1 MRGPALHTAEDAT
14 VSELRQASW
23 RLLLQLAVLALLVF
37 PLIYELPLGQS
48 TRSGILAWLLV
59 ALALYWLYSGMGFR
73 PLLLVQLLL
82 FSSAAALISAKVL
95 LVIVDVRRLALL
107 RHVALALILAGA
119 FCALANLVG
128 MRLALRRR
136 QAPPGAT

>member
-14 VSELRQASW
+14 ASELRQASW

-37 PLIYELPLGQS
+37 PLIQELPLGQS

-95 LVIVDVRRLALL
+95 LVIVDVHRLALL
-107 RHVALALILAGA
+107 RHTARVLILAGA
-119 FCALANLVG
+119 FCALANLIG

-136 QAPPGAT
+136 QSQPGAT